1 MLNTSLGKEEILVL
15 GQGMDSCRMMDRM
28 LPSLGNLAQRKTV
41 FKKKGIFAFLLAEGN
56 AVMKHNSS
64 LLVSEQSIIAVI
76 IFSI

>member
-15 GQGMDSCRMMDRM
+15 RQGMDSCRMMDRM

-41 FKKKGIFAFLLAEGN
+41 FKKKDFAFLLAEGN
-56 AVMKHNSS
+56 AVMKHNSR

>member
-1 MLNTSLGKEEILVL
+1 MLNTSLDKEEILVL
-15 GQGMDSCRMMDRM
+15 GLGMDSCQMMDRM
-28 LPSLGNLAQRKTV
+28 LPSLGNLAHRKTV
-41 FKKKGIFAFLLAEGN
+41 FKKRDFAFLLAEGN